1 MIYHLIHVNYTT
13 ILLVMFMIVFLLSNV
28 SFERR
33 VVKMFLISIMT
44 ALVLVIVDSI
54 ETYTESLSYPTMLRV
69 WMSAIGYTVRPLGI
83 FCVLI
88 IITDYRGKKRLVLA
102 LPAIINALIAFS
114 ALFTDIAF
122 SYSETNEFVRG
133 PLGFAT
139 YVTGAIYLILLCIET
154 IKFIQQKDYY
164 EALIV
169 VAIVFINVLSIFLEA
184 VYKFDGFINASIAVS
199 VTFYYMYYYAQ
210 NFKRDALTRVLN
222 RRTYEV
228 DIERDGKDVSAMISL
243 DLNFL
248 KAIND
253 TQGHMAGDKALVTVA
268 KCVRDNMISGCR
280 FYRTGGDEF
289 EILYFKENVEKLD
302 MMIESIRNDI
312 EKNSYSCAIG
322 KAVVKENE
330 TIEELTAR
338 ADALMYED
346 KKRIKG
352 IK

>member
-1 MIYHLIHVNYTT
+1 MVYDLIHINYTT

-33 VVKMFLISIMT
+33 IVKMFMISIMT

-88 IITDYRGKKRLVLA
+88 IITDYRGIKRLFLA
-102 LPAIINALIAFS
+102 LPAIINGLIAFS

-122 SYSETNEFVRG
+122 SYSETNEFERG

-154 IKFIQQKDYY
+154 VKFIQQKDYY
-164 EALIV
+164 EALV
-169 VAIVFINVLSIFLEA
+169 VFAIAFINVLSIFLEA

-199 VTFYYMYYYAQ
+199 VTFYYMYYHAQ

-228 DIERDGKDVSAMISL
+228 DLERDSKEVSAMISL

-253 TQGHMAGDKALVTVA
+253 TQGHIAGDKALVTVA

-289 EILYFKENVEKLD
+289 EILYFKDNVEKLD
-302 MMIESIRNDI
+302 SMIDGIRMDI

-322 KAVVKENE
+322 KAVLKDNE